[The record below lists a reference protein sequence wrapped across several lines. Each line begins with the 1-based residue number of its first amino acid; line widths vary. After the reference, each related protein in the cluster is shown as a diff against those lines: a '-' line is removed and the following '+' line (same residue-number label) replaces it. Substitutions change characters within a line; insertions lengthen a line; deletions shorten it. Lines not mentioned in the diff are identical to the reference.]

1 MNTKKPTNQ
10 AFQPTKKPRTN
21 LRVSPAPKTSA
32 ASPSGSH
39 EQGADGERAT
49 SATGAAALV
58 FASAGVSENAA
69 AFARVEAEIAAVPLE
84 SVRTINVHVPSAVVL
99 VLGKLPRLLALRDEM
114 IRACPRQ
121 PLETID
127 KLRDYALA
135 AAHAYARVLPRD
147 GGETRLRTLLNEA
160 SPLRERMLASAGAL
174 VAFGLLDAEA
184 VAVIRRGTGHLDT
197 IQDLLSLGELLRQ
210 AGPEVVSKT
219 PLVPADIERAIQLGE
234 LLLEALGQQRE
245 GTDGSN
251 DRGEA
256 EEQLAKAF
264 ELFRRAYEEYRRTI
278 NHIRW
283 YEGDADEIAP
293 SLAQSRRQGRR
304 PQVDEPVIE
313 PGDAESP

>member
-1 MNTKKPTNQ
+1 MSTKKPTKQ
-10 AFQPTKKPRTN
+10 AFQPIKTPRTP
-21 LRVSPAPKTSA
+21 SAPKKSVA
-32 ASPSGSH
+32 LPDGPH
-39 EQGADGERAT
+39 EQGASGERAP
-49 SATGAAALV
+49 SATDAATLV
-58 FASAGVSENAA
+58 FAAAGTSEGAA
-69 AFARVEAEIAAVPLE
+69 AFARVAAEIAAVPLE
-84 SVRTINVHVPSAVVL
+84 SVRAINVHVPSAVVL

-114 IRACPRQ
+114 VKACPRQ
-121 PLETID
+121 PLATID

-160 SPLRERMLASAGAL
+160 SLLRERMLASAGAL
-174 VAFGLLDAEA
+174 VTFGLLDAGA
-184 VAVIRRGTGHLDT
+184 VAAIRRGTGHLDT
-197 IQDLLSLGELLRQ
+197 IQDLLSLGELFRQ
-210 AGPEVVSKT
+210 AGPDVVSKT
-219 PLVPADIERAIQLGE
+219 PLVPADVERAIQLGE

-293 SLAQSRRQGRR
+293 PLAHSRRQGRR
-304 PQVDEPVIE
+304 PRADEPVSE
-313 PGDAESP
+313 PDEAESP